1 MTKRNY
7 KSKIKR
13 YEKVQHMF
21 NGHSRRTEQK
31 EQEVIFKEVMIMMKN
46 LPELM
51 KDSNLQIKK
60 QDSIQQD
67 K

>member
-13 YEKVQHMF
+13 YEKVQHMS

-31 EQEVIFKEVMIMMKN
+31 GQEVIFKEVMIMMKN